1 MLSHADFPIRP
12 NPLLLIPSFLICTL
26 IIVRCLMFSILMQFK
41 GHTNACCGS
50 KSFSWVD
57 SRGKGCYFFLI
68 FVFWKWHEWKEG
80 HCERSF
86 LLFGSDFLLSIQN
99 WVDFLLDS
107 SLSHVGND
115 SKPRLCISRYNDTG
129 FSAYDAWW
137 EILTSSCGRQRWH
150 LFFQFCRQSPKSY
163 LFVLTTEC
171 WLLLFMQMG
180 M

>member
-1 MLSHADFPIRP
+1 MLWLKIF
-12 NPLLLIPSFLICTL
+12 LLSWLSWKRLLFHFNIYFLEVTW
-26 IIVRCLMFSILMQFK
+26 VER
-41 GHTNACCGS
+41 GS
-50 KSFSWVD
+50 LW
-57 SRGKGCYFFLI
+57 
-68 FVFWKWHEWKEG
+68 EA
-80 HCERSF
+80 F